1 MILDSGVLTIYAVSS
16 TEGTAPPPV
25 KWSLSKKRTAVF
37 GDRVVGAT
45 RYYAAAKAGQRIDR
59 TVRIWRDHTIPL
71 SVRDIC
77 LVDALYYVIVSPVS
91 TIEEAVAR
99 AMSSQPRN
107 SGGIQSTR
115 PLVVNLI
122 LDGQRF
128 ARATVPYI
136 NAETTRAGVN
146 IVKK

>member
-25 KWSLSKKRTAVF
+25 KWTLSDKRTAVF

-71 SVRDIC
+71 SVRDVC
-77 LVDALYYVIVSPVS
+77 LVDGLYYAIRKITP
-91 TIEEAVAR
+91 TTDED
-99 AMSSQPRN
+99 
-107 SGGIQSTR
+107 GL
-115 PLVVNLI
+115 LVTD
-122 LDGQRF
+122 LDLEDTDGEMRDKLG
-128 ARATVPYI
+128 
-136 NAETTRAGVN
+136 EH
-146 IVKK
+146 